1 MFAGL
6 LQTELQ
12 IKEAR
17 DVHASA
23 VEAVQASYYDEE
35 TIEKLNAQIH
45 QDYPDSWIL
54 SIQEVNTVGTR
65 KDYLVTLH
73 YEVDMPFFGINTAD
87 VLKNKSTLFSLKS
100 LIRSCN
106 DLYSL
111 YFISMFAS
119 EAN

>member
-1 MFAGL
+1 MKSLFQHMIDIVIIIIFFFMFAGL

-54 SIQEVNTVGTR
+54 SIQEVKAVGTR

-73 YEVDMPFFGINTAD
+73 YEVDMPFFGTSKTGEIKGYA
-87 VLKNKSTLFSLKS
+87 
-100 LIRSCN
+100 R
-106 DLYSL
+106 
-111 YFISMFAS
+111 
-119 EAN
+119 

>member
-54 SIQEVNTVGTR
+54 
-65 KDYLVTLH
+65 
-73 YEVDMPFFGINTAD
+73 
-87 VLKNKSTLFSLKS
+87 
-100 LIRSCN
+100 
-106 DLYSL
+106 
-111 YFISMFAS
+111 
-119 EAN
+119 